1 MDERYAPQPL
11 ARWYLAAAIV
21 SLLFMVVACAGFV
34 MDLATDPNSLPLDQ
48 RTIVMARPPWMILA
62 YGIAVWTGLAGTAL
76 LVIRRKL
83 AEPLLL
89 ISFVAAIVTFIPYA
103 AVPGIRDNISTGD
116 IAAAIVVL
124 AITWTIYWFARHS
137 RQRGWLR

>member
-1 MDERYAPQPL
+1 MDQRYAPQPL